1 MSNGYILSKNNFF
14 QTFLS
19 LFLTPCYI
27 CMYAGIYD
35 CTETKDKFLPFFIIF
50 IPNTRAELMPQ
61 FEKMPKP
68 KNELNTYKV
77 LLLVRPK
84 P

>member
-1 MSNGYILSKNNFF
+1 
-14 QTFLS
+14 
-19 LFLTPCYI
+19 
-27 CMYAGIYD
+27 MYAWMHD
-35 CTETKDKFLPFFIIF
+35 CTETKYKFLPFFIIF

-68 KNELNTYKV
+68 KNELNTHKV

>member
-1 MSNGYILSKNNFF
+1 MH
-14 QTFLS
+14 
-19 LFLTPCYI
+19 
-27 CMYAGIYD
+27 D
-35 CTETKDKFLPFFIIF
+35 CTETKYKFLLFFIIF
-50 IPNTRAELMPQ
+50 IPHTRAELMPQ

-68 KNELNTYKV
+68 KNELNTHKV

>member
-1 MSNGYILSKNNFF
+1 MTVLKPEISFTRFK
-14 QTFLS
+14 
-19 LFLTPCYI
+19 
-27 CMYAGIYD
+27 
-35 CTETKDKFLPFFIIF
+35 IIF

-61 FEKMPKP
+61 FEKIPKP
-68 KNELNTYKV
+68 KNELNTHKV